1 MYIIGVDSNKKV
13 ISVDNKFARK
23 TIKEK
28 LILAG
33 IDEIGNCG
41 VAGFSLRQVAVAC
54 NVSCA
59 TPYNYFKNKEGFVV
73 EIIQYIKYQWGLL
86 KTEIN
91 KVYKNDE
98 KQQLI
103 ELCVFY
109 IKFLVGNPN
118 YRSIIML
125 DNLGVDDE
133 SYNDIENAR
142 NFIELELE
150 HYMKINNV
158 SAREARRKSFVI
170 RAIVFEATLL
180 LERGDLENT
189 PENFDFIRYCV
200 ARELALV

>member
-1 MYIIGVDSNKKV
+1 M
-13 ISVDNKFARK
+13 DNKFARK

-73 EIIQYIKYQWGLL
+73 EIIQYIKHQWALL

-125 DNLGVDDE
+125 DNLEVDDE
-133 SYNDIENAR
+133 SYTDIENAR

-158 SAREARRKSFVI
+158 SEREARRKSFVI

-189 PENFDFIRYCV
+189 PENFDFIRYCI
-200 ARELALV
+200 ARELAIV

>member
-1 MYIIGVDSNKKV
+1 M
-13 ISVDNKFARK
+13 DNKFARK

-73 EIIQYIKYQWGLL
+73 EIIQYIKHQWSLL
-86 KTEIN
+86 KNEIN
-91 KVYKNDE
+91 KIYRNDE

-125 DNLGVDDE
+125 DNLEVDDE
-133 SYNDIENAR
+133 SYSDIENAR

-150 HYMKINNV
+150 HYMMINNV
-158 SAREARRKSFVI
+158 STREARRKSFVI

-189 PENFDFIRYCV
+189 PENFDFIRYCI

>member
-1 MYIIGVDSNKKV
+1 M
-13 ISVDNKFARK
+13 DNKFARK
-23 TIKEK
+23 TIKER

-33 IDEIGNCG
+33 IDEIGNSG
-41 VAGFSLRQVAVAC
+41 VANFSLRQVAVAC

-59 TPYNYFKNKEGFVV
+59 TPYNYFKNKEGFVL
-73 EIIQYIKYQWGLL
+73 EIVQYIKYQWSLL

-91 KVYKNDE
+91 KLYRNDE
-98 KQQLI
+98 KQLLI

-125 DNLGVDDE
+125 DSIEVDDE
-133 SYNDIENAR
+133 SYTDIESAR

-158 SAREARRKSFVI
+158 SAREARRKSFTI

-189 PENFDFIRYCV
+189 PENFDFIRYCI
-200 ARELALV
+200 AKELSLI

>member
-1 MYIIGVDSNKKV
+1 M
-13 ISVDNKFARK
+13 DNKFARK

-73 EIIQYIKYQWGLL
+73 EIIQYIKYQWSLL

-91 KVYKNDE
+91 KLYKNDE
-98 KQQLI
+98 KQLLI
-103 ELCVFY
+103 ELCIFY

-118 YRSIIML
+118 YRSIILL
-125 DNLGVDDE
+125 DNIGVDDE
-133 SYNDIENAR
+133 SDTDIDSAR

-158 SAREARRKSFVI
+158 SAHEARRKSFTI

-180 LERGDLENT
+180 LERGDLDNR
-189 PENFDFIRYCV
+189 PEDFDFIRYCI
-200 ARELALV
+200 AKELALV

>member
-1 MYIIGVDSNKKV
+1 M
-13 ISVDNKFARK
+13 DNKFARK
-23 TIKEK
+23 TIKER

-41 VAGFSLRQVAVAC
+41 VANFSLRQVAVAC

-73 EIIQYIKYQWGLL
+73 EIIQYIKHQWSLL
-86 KTEIN
+86 KGEIN
-91 KVYKNDE
+91 KLYKNDE
-98 KQQLI
+98 KQQLV

-125 DNLGVDDE
+125 DSVEVDDE
-133 SYNDIENAR
+133 SYTDIENAR

-189 PENFDFIRYCV
+189 PENFNFIRYCI
-200 ARELALV
+200 AKELSLV

>member
-1 MYIIGVDSNKKV
+1 M
-13 ISVDNKFARK
+13 DNKFARK
-23 TIKEK
+23 TIKER

-41 VAGFSLRQVAVAC
+41 VANFSLRQVAVAC

-59 TPYNYFKNKEGFVV
+59 TPYNYFKNKEVFVL
-73 EIIQYIKYQWGLL
+73 EIIQYIKYQWSLL
-86 KTEIN
+86 KGEIN
-91 KVYKNDE
+91 KLYKNDE
-98 KQQLI
+98 KKLLI

-125 DNLGVDDE
+125 DNIEVDDE
-133 SYNDIENAR
+133 SYSDIESAR
-142 NFIELELE
+142 NFIEIELE

-158 SAREARRKSFVI
+158 SVRESRRKSFVI

-189 PENFDFIRYCV
+189 PENFDFIRYCI
-200 ARELALV
+200 AKELSLV

>member
-1 MYIIGVDSNKKV
+1 M
-13 ISVDNKFARK
+13 DNKFARK

-33 IDEIGNCG
+33 IDEIGNSG
-41 VAGFSLRQVAVAC
+41 VANFSLRQVAVAC

-73 EIIQYIKYQWGLL
+73 EIIQYIKHQWSLL

-91 KVYKNDE
+91 KLYKNDE
-98 KQQLI
+98 KQLLI

-125 DNLGVDDE
+125 DDVEVDDE
-133 SYNDIENAR
+133 SYTDIESAR

-189 PENFDFIRYCV
+189 PENFNFIRYCI
-200 ARELALV
+200 AKELALV

>member
-1 MYIIGVDSNKKV
+1 M
-13 ISVDNKFARK
+13 DNKFARK
-23 TIKEK
+23 TIKER

-59 TPYNYFKNKEGFVV
+59 TPYNYFKNKEGFVL
-73 EIIQYIKYQWGLL
+73 EIIQYIKHQWSLL

-91 KVYKNDE
+91 KIYKNDE

-125 DNLGVDDE
+125 DNLEVDDE
-133 SYNDIENAR
+133 SHQDIESAR

-158 SAREARRKSFVI
+158 STREARRKSFVI

-189 PENFDFIRYCV
+189 PENFDFIRYCI

>member
-1 MYIIGVDSNKKV
+1 M
-13 ISVDNKFARK
+13 DNKFARK

-33 IDEIGNCG
+33 IDEIGNSG
-41 VAGFSLRQVAVAC
+41 VANFSLRQVAVAC

-59 TPYNYFKNKEGFVV
+59 TPYNYFKNKEGFVI
-73 EIIQYIKYQWGLL
+73 EIIQYIKHQWSLL

-91 KVYKNDE
+91 KLYRNDE
-98 KQQLI
+98 KQLLI

-125 DNLGVDDE
+125 DNVEVDDE
-133 SYNDIENAR
+133 SYTDIESAR

-158 SAREARRKSFVI
+158 SVREARRKSFVI

-189 PENFDFIRYCV
+189 PENFDFIRYCI

>member
-1 MYIIGVDSNKKV
+1 M
-13 ISVDNKFARK
+13 DNKFARK

-73 EIIQYIKYQWGLL
+73 EIIQYIKYQWSLL

-91 KVYKNDE
+91 KLYKNDE

-125 DNLGVDDE
+125 DNIEVDDE
-133 SYNDIENAR
+133 SHSDIESAR

-150 HYMKINNV
+150 HYMMINNV

-189 PENFDFIRYCV
+189 PENFDFIRYCI

>member
-1 MYIIGVDSNKKV
+1 M
-13 ISVDNKFARK
+13 DNKFARK
-23 TIKEK
+23 TIKER

-33 IDEIGNCG
+33 IDEIGTCG

-73 EIIQYIKYQWGLL
+73 EIIQYIKHQWSLL

-91 KVYKNDE
+91 KLYRNDE
-98 KQQLI
+98 KQLLI

-125 DNLGVDDE
+125 DSVEVDDE
-133 SYNDIENAR
+133 SYSDIESAR

-158 SAREARRKSFVI
+158 STREARRKSFVI

-180 LERGDLENT
+180 LERGDMENT
-189 PENFDFIRYCV
+189 AENFDFIRYCI
-200 ARELALV
+200 AKELSLV

>member
-1 MYIIGVDSNKKV
+1 M
-13 ISVDNKFARK
+13 DNKFARK

-91 KVYKNDE
+91 KIYKNDE

-125 DNLGVDDE
+125 DNIEVDDE
-133 SYNDIENAR
+133 SHNDIESAR

-189 PENFDFIRYCV
+189 PENFDFIRYCI
-200 ARELALV
+200 ARELAIV

>member
-1 MYIIGVDSNKKV
+1 M
-13 ISVDNKFARK
+13 DNKFARK
-23 TIKEK
+23 TIKER

-41 VAGFSLRQVAVAC
+41 VANFSLRQVAVAC

-59 TPYNYFKNKEGFVV
+59 TPYNYFKNKEGFVL
-73 EIIQYIKYQWGLL
+73 EIIQYIKYQWTLL
-86 KTEIN
+86 KGEIN
-91 KVYKNDE
+91 KIYKNDE
-98 KQQLI
+98 KKLLI

-125 DNLGVDDE
+125 DNIEVDDE
-133 SYNDIENAR
+133 SYSDIESAR
-142 NFIELELE
+142 NFIEIELE

-158 SAREARRKSFVI
+158 SVRESRRKSFVI

-189 PENFDFIRYCV
+189 PENFDFIRYCI
-200 ARELALV
+200 AKELSLV

>member
-1 MYIIGVDSNKKV
+1 M
-13 ISVDNKFARK
+13 DNKFARK

-73 EIIQYIKYQWGLL
+73 EIIQYIKHQWSLL

-91 KVYKNDE
+91 KIYKNDE

-125 DNLGVDDE
+125 DNLDVDDE
-133 SYNDIENAR
+133 SYSDIENAR

-189 PENFDFIRYCV
+189 SENFDFIRYCI
-200 ARELALV
+200 ARELAIV

>member
-1 MYIIGVDSNKKV
+1 MINNKKV
-13 ISVDNKFARK
+13 ISMDNKFARK

-73 EIIQYIKYQWGLL
+73 EIIQYIKHQWALL

-125 DNLGVDDE
+125 DNLEVDDE
-133 SYNDIENAR
+133 SYTDIENAR

-158 SAREARRKSFVI
+158 SEREARRKSFVI

-189 PENFDFIRYCV
+189 PENFDFIRYCI
-200 ARELALV
+200 ARELAIV

>member
-1 MYIIGVDSNKKV
+1 M
-13 ISVDNKFARK
+13 DNKFARK

-33 IDEIGNCG
+33 IDEIGNYG
-41 VAGFSLRQVAVAC
+41 VAGFSLRQVAVSC

-73 EIIQYIKYQWGLL
+73 EIIQYIKYQWSLL

-91 KVYKNDE
+91 KLYKNDE
-98 KQQLI
+98 KQLLI
-103 ELCVFY
+103 ELCIFY

-118 YRSIIML
+118 YRSIILL
-125 DNLGVDDE
+125 DDLEVDDE
-133 SYNDIENAR
+133 SYSDIESAR

-180 LERGDLENT
+180 LEKGDLENIA
-189 PENFDFIRYCV
+189 ENFDFIRYCI
-200 ARELALV
+200 AKELALV

>member
-1 MYIIGVDSNKKV
+1 M
-13 ISVDNKFARK
+13 DNKFARK

-33 IDEIGNCG
+33 IDEIGNSG
-41 VAGFSLRQVAVAC
+41 VADFSLRQVAVAC

-125 DNLGVDDE
+125 DNLEVDDE
-133 SYNDIENAR
+133 SHNDMESAR

-158 SAREARRKSFVI
+158 SMREARRKSFVI

-189 PENFDFIRYCV
+189 PENFDFIRYCI

>member
-1 MYIIGVDSNKKV
+1 M
-13 ISVDNKFARK
+13 DNKFARK

-41 VAGFSLRQVAVAC
+41 VANFSLRQVAVAC

-73 EIIQYIKYQWGLL
+73 EIIQYIKHQWSLL

-91 KVYKNDE
+91 KIYKNDE

-125 DNLGVDDE
+125 DDIAVDDE
-133 SYNDIENAR
+133 SYTDIESAR

-158 SAREARRKSFVI
+158 SVREARRKSFVI

-180 LERGDLENT
+180 LERGDLDNT
-189 PENFDFIRYCV
+189 AESFDFIRYCS
-200 ARELALV
+200 ARELALI

>member
-1 MYIIGVDSNKKV
+1 M
-13 ISVDNKFARK
+13 DNKFARK
-23 TIKEK
+23 TIKER

-41 VAGFSLRQVAVAC
+41 VANFSLRQVAVAC

-73 EIIQYIKYQWGLL
+73 EIISYIKHQWSLL
-86 KTEIN
+86 KTEMS
-91 KVYKNDE
+91 KLYRNDE
-98 KQQLI
+98 KQLLI

-125 DNLGVDDE
+125 DSIEVDDE
-133 SYNDIENAR
+133 SYTDIESAR

-189 PENFDFIRYCV
+189 PENFDFIRYCI
-200 ARELALV
+200 AKELALV

>member
-1 MYIIGVDSNKKV
+1 M
-13 ISVDNKFARK
+13 DNKFARK
-23 TIKEK
+23 TIKER

-41 VAGFSLRQVAVAC
+41 VANFSLRQVAVAC

-59 TPYNYFKNKEGFVV
+59 TPYNYFKNKEGFVL
-73 EIIQYIKYQWGLL
+73 EIIQYIKYQWSLL
-86 KTEIN
+86 KGDIN
-91 KVYKNDE
+91 KLYKNDE
-98 KQQLI
+98 KKLLI

-109 IKFLVGNPN
+109 IKFLFGNPN

-125 DNLGVDDE
+125 DNIEVDDE
-133 SYNDIENAR
+133 SYSDIESAR
-142 NFIELELE
+142 NFIEIELE

-158 SAREARRKSFVI
+158 SVRESRRKSFVI

-189 PENFDFIRYCV
+189 PENFDFIRYCI
-200 ARELALV
+200 AKELSLV

>member
-1 MYIIGVDSNKKV
+1 M
-13 ISVDNKFARK
+13 DNKFARK
-23 TIKEK
+23 TIKER

-33 IDEIGNCG
+33 IDEIGSCG
-41 VAGFSLRQVAVAC
+41 VANFSLRQVALAC

-73 EIIQYIKYQWGLL
+73 EIIQYIKHQWSLL
-86 KTEIN
+86 KGEIN
-91 KVYKNDE
+91 KLYRNDE
-98 KQQLI
+98 KQLLI

-118 YRSIIML
+118 YRSIILL
-125 DNLGVDDE
+125 DSIEVDDE
-133 SYNDIENAR
+133 SYTDIESAR

-158 SAREARRKSFVI
+158 SVREARRKSFVI

-189 PENFDFIRYCV
+189 PENFDFIRYCI
-200 ARELALV
+200 AKELALV

>member
-1 MYIIGVDSNKKV
+1 M
-13 ISVDNKFARK
+13 DNKFARK

-41 VAGFSLRQVAVAC
+41 VANFSLRQVAVAC

-73 EIIQYIKYQWGLL
+73 EIIQYIKHQWSLL

-91 KVYKNDE
+91 KIYKNDE

-125 DNLGVDDE
+125 DDIAVDDE
-133 SYNDIENAR
+133 SYTDIESAR

-158 SAREARRKSFVI
+158 SVREARRKSFVI

-180 LERGDLENT
+180 LERGDLDNT
-189 PENFDFIRYCV
+189 AESFDFIRYCI
-200 ARELALV
+200 ARELALI

>member
-1 MYIIGVDSNKKV
+1 M
-13 ISVDNKFARK
+13 DNKFARK

-33 IDEIGNCG
+33 IDEIGNSG
-41 VAGFSLRQVAVAC
+41 VANFSLRQVAVAC

-73 EIIQYIKYQWGLL
+73 EIIQYIKHQWSLL
-86 KTEIN
+86 KAEIN
-91 KVYKNDE
+91 KLYRNDE
-98 KQQLI
+98 KQLLI

-125 DNLGVDDE
+125 DNVEVDDE
-133 SYNDIENAR
+133 SYTDIESAR

-189 PENFDFIRYCV
+189 PENFDFIRYCI
-200 ARELALV
+200 ARELAIV

>member
-1 MYIIGVDSNKKV
+1 M
-13 ISVDNKFARK
+13 DNKFARK

-33 IDEIGNCG
+33 IDEIGNSG
-41 VAGFSLRQVAVAC
+41 VANFSLRQVAVAC

-73 EIIQYIKYQWGLL
+73 EIIQYIKYQWSLL

-91 KVYKNDE
+91 KLYRNDE
-98 KQQLI
+98 KQLLI

-125 DNLGVDDE
+125 DDVEVDDE
-133 SYNDIENAR
+133 SYTDIESAR

-189 PENFDFIRYCV
+189 PENFDFIRYCI
-200 ARELALV
+200 AKELALV

>member
-1 MYIIGVDSNKKV
+1 M
-13 ISVDNKFARK
+13 DNKFARK
-23 TIKEK
+23 TIKER

-33 IDEIGNCG
+33 IDEIGSCG
-41 VAGFSLRQVAVAC
+41 VANFSLRQVALAC

-73 EIIQYIKYQWGLL
+73 EIIQYIKHQWALL
-86 KTEIN
+86 KGEIN
-91 KVYKNDE
+91 KLYRNDE
-98 KQQLI
+98 KQLLI

-118 YRSIIML
+118 YRSIILL
-125 DNLGVDDE
+125 DSIEVDDE
-133 SYNDIENAR
+133 SYTDIESAR

-189 PENFDFIRYCV
+189 PENFDFIRYCI
-200 ARELALV
+200 AKELALV

>member
-1 MYIIGVDSNKKV
+1 M
-13 ISVDNKFARK
+13 DNKFARK

-73 EIIQYIKYQWGLL
+73 EIIQYIKHQWSLL
-86 KTEIN
+86 KNEIN
-91 KVYKNDE
+91 KIYKNDE

-125 DNLGVDDE
+125 DDIVVDDE
-133 SYNDIENAR
+133 SYNDIESAR

-189 PENFDFIRYCV
+189 PENFDFIRYCIG
-200 ARELALV
+200 RELALI

>member
-1 MYIIGVDSNKKV
+1 M
-13 ISVDNKFARK
+13 DNKFARK
-23 TIKEK
+23 TIKER

-41 VAGFSLRQVAVAC
+41 VANFSLRQVAVAC

-73 EIIQYIKYQWGLL
+73 EIIQYIKHQWSLL

-91 KVYKNDE
+91 KLYRNDE
-98 KQQLI
+98 KQLLI

-118 YRSIIML
+118 YRSIILL
-125 DNLGVDDE
+125 DSIEVDDE
-133 SYNDIENAR
+133 SYNDIESAR

-189 PENFDFIRYCV
+189 PENFDFIRYCI
-200 ARELALV
+200 AKELSLV

>member
-1 MYIIGVDSNKKV
+1 M
-13 ISVDNKFARK
+13 DNKFARK
-23 TIKEK
+23 TIKER

-41 VAGFSLRQVAVAC
+41 VANFSLRQVAVAC

-59 TPYNYFKNKEGFVV
+59 TPYNYFKDKEGFVV
-73 EIIQYIKYQWGLL
+73 EIISYIKHQWSLL
-86 KTEIN
+86 KTEMS
-91 KVYKNDE
+91 KLYRNDE
-98 KQQLI
+98 KQLLI

-125 DNLGVDDE
+125 DSIEVDDE
-133 SYNDIENAR
+133 SYTDIESAR

-189 PENFDFIRYCV
+189 PENFDFIRYCI
-200 ARELALV
+200 AKELALV

>member
-1 MYIIGVDSNKKV
+1 MVTINKKV
-13 ISVDNKFARK
+13 IPMDNKFARK

-73 EIIQYIKYQWGLL
+73 EIIQYIKYQWSLL

-91 KVYKNDE
+91 KIYRNDE

-125 DNLGVDDE
+125 DNLEVDDE
-133 SYNDIENAR
+133 SHQDIESAR

-158 SAREARRKSFVI
+158 SEREARRKSFVI

-189 PENFDFIRYCV
+189 PENFDFIRYCI

>member
-1 MYIIGVDSNKKV
+1 M
-13 ISVDNKFARK
+13 DNKFARK

-91 KVYKNDE
+91 KIYKNDE

-125 DNLGVDDE
+125 DNIEVDDE
-133 SYNDIENAR
+133 SNNDIESAR

-180 LERGDLENT
+180 LEKGDLENT
-189 PENFDFIRYCV
+189 PENFDFIRYCI
-200 ARELALV
+200 AKELALV

>member
-1 MYIIGVDSNKKV
+1 M
-13 ISVDNKFARK
+13 DNKFARK
-23 TIKEK
+23 TIKER

-41 VAGFSLRQVAVAC
+41 VANFSLRQVALAC

-73 EIIQYIKYQWGLL
+73 EIIQYIKHQWSLL
-86 KTEIN
+86 KGEIN
-91 KVYKNDE
+91 KLYRNDE
-98 KQQLI
+98 KQLLI

-118 YRSIIML
+118 YRSIILL
-125 DNLGVDDE
+125 DSIEVDDE

-158 SAREARRKSFVI
+158 SVREARRKSFVI

-189 PENFDFIRYCV
+189 PENFDFIRYCI
-200 ARELALV
+200 AKELALV

>member
-1 MYIIGVDSNKKV
+1 M
-13 ISVDNKFARK
+13 DNKFARK
-23 TIKEK
+23 TIKER

-33 IDEIGNCG
+33 IDEIGNSG
-41 VAGFSLRQVAVAC
+41 VANFSLRQVAVAC

-59 TPYNYFKNKEGFVV
+59 TPYNYFKNKEGFVI
-73 EIIQYIKYQWGLL
+73 EIIQYIKHQWSLL
-86 KTEIN
+86 KGEIN
-91 KVYKNDE
+91 KLYRNDE
-98 KQQLI
+98 KQLLI

-118 YRSIIML
+118 YRSIILL
-125 DNLGVDDE
+125 DSVEVDDE
-133 SYNDIENAR
+133 SYTDIESAR

-189 PENFDFIRYCV
+189 PESFDFIRYCIS
-200 ARELALV
+200 RELALI

>member
-1 MYIIGVDSNKKV
+1 M
-13 ISVDNKFARK
+13 DNKFARK

-59 TPYNYFKNKEGFVV
+59 TPYNYFKNKEGFVF
-73 EIIQYIKYQWGLL
+73 EIIQYIKHQWALL

-125 DNLGVDDE
+125 DNLEVDDE
-133 SYNDIENAR
+133 SYTDIENAR

-158 SAREARRKSFVI
+158 SEREARRKSFVI

-189 PENFDFIRYCV
+189 PENFDFIRYCI
-200 ARELALV
+200 ARELAIV